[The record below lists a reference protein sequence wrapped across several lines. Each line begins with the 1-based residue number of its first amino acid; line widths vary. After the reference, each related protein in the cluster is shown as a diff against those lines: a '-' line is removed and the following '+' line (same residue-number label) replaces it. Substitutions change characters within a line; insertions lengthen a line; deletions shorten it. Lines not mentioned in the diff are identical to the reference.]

1 MGVLS
6 LGIQTDRTLQKA
18 VQATITTV
26 KPAKIPKLK
35 GRAPW
40 NPFRLPLD
48 MDMRL
53 LGPGVTAVTT
63 A

>member
-1 MGVLS
+1 MGSLI
-6 LGIQTDRTLQKA
+6 LGIRADSPSQK
-18 VQATITTV
+18 VVHSSITMENPTQM
-26 KPAKIPKLK
+26 PRLK
-35 GRAPW
+35 GSAPR

-48 MDMRL
+48 MDMML

>member
-1 MGVLS
+1 MGSLILGMRALS
-6 LGIQTDRTLQKA
+6 TLQKR
-18 VQATITTV
+18 VHSSITTE
-26 KPAKIPKLK
+26 KPSQIPRLK
-35 GRAPW
+35 GSAPR
-40 NPFRLPLD
+40 NPLRLPLD